1 MSSAS
6 TFTLQ
11 MLTMS
16 PIWSSRS
23 LDTGSRRLWELLIAV
38 WVDRTAETAEE
49 WKVLAVQAPLP
60 RRSLRVATGS
70 RAVKGG
76 GQ

>member
-1 MSSAS
+1 M
-6 TFTLQ
+6 
-11 MLTMS
+11 
-16 PIWSSRS
+16 
-23 LDTGSRRLWELLIAV
+23 LWELLTAV
-38 WVDRTAETAEE
+38 WVDRTAVTAEE